1 MQQRKR
7 RKDRHR
13 PGYQQPARRGGSTS
27 VQCAHCLNFFHAQG
41 LQNHQRSCARAAGGG
56 SSALGD
62 ADSELR
68 DSFGFAAGNDDD
80 DDDLSDDQGLQLDA
94 DDMADSDDG
103 KHRMALR
110 PRPASA
116 ARCVQHLMPVDAAY
130 VCTPLRTTIRP
141 KRWIN
146 I

>member
-1 MQQRKR
+1 M
-7 RKDRHR
+7 
-13 PGYQQPARRGGSTS
+13 
-27 VQCAHCLNFFHAQG
+27 
-41 LQNHQRSCARAAGGG
+41 
-56 SSALGD
+56 GD

-116 ARCVQHLMPVDAAY
+116 AQANGSFSHPVATVPDAGSHVA
-130 VCTPLRTTIRP
+130 
-141 KRWIN
+141 
-146 I
+146 